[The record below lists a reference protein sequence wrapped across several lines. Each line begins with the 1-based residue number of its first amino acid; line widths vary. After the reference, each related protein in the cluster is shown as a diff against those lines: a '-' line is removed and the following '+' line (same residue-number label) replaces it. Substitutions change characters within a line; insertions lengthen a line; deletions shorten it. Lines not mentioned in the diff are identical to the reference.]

1 MAIFK
6 VLVNTF
12 SELQNCIALVG
23 AKSTILE
30 QHPESN
36 TFGVILPWNTLNN
49 SFSEKGHF
57 FVTCYKG
64 QRPTTERWFLLD
76 YSSLVLPADC
86 TEGSY
91 SSNIVIFHNFL
102 VFKFSL
108 FQFQTIASTSF
119 AFFLDKNSS
128 IFNVVT
134 HKSWVYHR
142 LNAFKILRMVY
153 YNQKISD
160 NLDQQC
166 KVHSPFSHLFNFL
179 ELLII
184 ASTDHS

>member
-12 SELQNCIALVG
+12 PELQNCFGQSEIYNFRAASRIWHFWRSFTL
-23 AKSTILE
+23 KYLK
-30 QHPESN
+30 QHC
-36 TFGVILPWNTLNN
+36 
-49 SFSEKGHF
+49 FSEKRHF
-57 FVTCYKG
+57 FVKCYKG
-64 QRPTTERWFLLD
+64 QRPTTESWFLLD

-102 VFKFSL
+102 VFNFSL
-108 FQFQTIASTSF
+108 FQFQAIASPSF

-134 HKSWVYHR
+134 HNSWVYHQ
-142 LNAFKILRMVY
+142 LNTFKILRMVY

>member
-1 MAIFK
+1 MTPNLYFQIK
-6 VLVNTF
+6 MPRWPF
-12 SELQNCIALVG
+12 SRFWWIHSLNFRIALVK
-23 AKSTILE
+23 AKSTILG
-30 QHPESN
+30 QHPESD
-36 TFGVILPWNTLNN
+36 TFGVVLPWNTLNN
-49 SFSEKGHF
+49 TVFLKKGTFLSNVTRGSVRLPKADF
-57 FVTCYKG
+57 FWII
-64 QRPTTERWFLLD
+64 PRWF
-76 YSSLVLPADC
+76 C
-86 TEGSY
+86 
-91 SSNIVIFHNFL
+91 
-102 VFKFSL
+102 
-108 FQFQTIASTSF
+108 QFQAIASPSF

-134 HKSWVYHR
+134 HNSWVYHQ
-142 LNAFKILRMVY
+142 LNTFKILRMVH